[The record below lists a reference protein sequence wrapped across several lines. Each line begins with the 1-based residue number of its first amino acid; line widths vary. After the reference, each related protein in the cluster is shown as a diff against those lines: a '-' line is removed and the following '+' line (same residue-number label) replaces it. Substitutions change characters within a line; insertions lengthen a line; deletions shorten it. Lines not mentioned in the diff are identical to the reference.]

1 MNNKF
6 LLTTTLYTL
15 LAMPSFASNTTQASS
30 ENPDE
35 MVAYLF
41 TYFNSNDPKDEQIC
55 YAISDD
61 GYNFTPLNDGY
72 PVISS
77 DTIAFTQC
85 VRVPH
90 ILLREY

>member
-6 LLTTTLYTL
+6 LLTTTLYIL

-41 TYFNSNDPKDEQIC
+41 T
-55 YAISDD
+55 
-61 GYNFTPLNDGY
+61 
-72 PVISS
+72 
-77 DTIAFTQC
+77 
-85 VRVPH
+85 
-90 ILLREY
+90 